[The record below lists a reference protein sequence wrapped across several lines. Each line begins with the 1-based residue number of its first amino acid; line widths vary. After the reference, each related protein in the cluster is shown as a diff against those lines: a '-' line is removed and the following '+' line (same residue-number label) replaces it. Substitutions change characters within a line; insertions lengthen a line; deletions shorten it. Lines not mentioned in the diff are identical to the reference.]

1 VNLATGRADIVG
13 QLPTS
18 YAHAMATVRD
28 GQVFPLGGPRLRARA
43 MRSFVSTRPPGVSP
57 APARCRSNVA
67 DGGVA
72 TIGDTTYILGGIN
85 GGPLT
90 VVCAVRIG

>member
-1 VNLATGRADIVG
+1 VNLVTGRASIVG

-28 GQVFPLGGPRLRARA
+28 GQVFVLGGSTPAGASNAILRFNPATGRVSRA
-43 MRSFVSTRPPGVSP
+43 GTLPEH
-57 APARCRSNVA
+57 VA

-72 TIGDTTYILGGIN
+72 TIGDATYILGGIN
-85 GGPLT
+85 GVPLT
-90 VVCAVRIG
+90 TVCVVRIG